1 MSPLPVPADEVE
13 ELELTRLQ
21 QLHPKRFFL
30 ETWRAMD
37 EEAREAREA
46 RRDAGLGW
54 DPRPLAALVTGTV
67 CLILMEYWGMDVGF
81 NRSVEWLSEHMDGGE
96 LWLLDLRRSHYFI
109 LMHNAWWAA
118 WRVLGFLVIPA
129 VATKL
134 MRQRVRDQG
143 LSTKDFWEHAW
154 IYVLALSVVLV
165 CVAIV
170 SFEDS
175 FQRYYPFYAQSGRSW
190 SDLLFWELLYAAQFF
205 SLEFFFRGFLL
216 TQLREAMGSQAIFAM
231 VVPYVMIHFGKPMP
245 ETFAAILAG
254 IFLGT
259 LAMKTRSI
267 WAGFLIHVSV
277 AVSMDVAAL
286 LQTGGLPHVWWPT
299 FG

>member
-1 MSPLPVPADEVE
+1 MSPLPARVE
-13 ELELTRLQ
+13 EEPELSRWQ
-21 QLHPKRFFL
+21 QLDPRHFFL
-30 ETWRAMD
+30 DTWKRMD
-37 EEAREAREA
+37 EEAREAQAKRA
-46 RRDAGLGW
+46 AQGLGW
-54 DPRPLAALVTGTV
+54 DYRPIVALVSGTIA
-67 CLILMEYWGMDVGF
+67 LILMEYWGMDGGF
-81 NRSVEWLSEHMDGGE
+81 NRSIEWLSEHMEGGD
-96 LWLLDLRRSHYFI
+96 LWLLDLQRSHYFL

-118 WRVLGFLVIPA
+118 WRVIGFLLIP
-129 VATKL
+129 VLMVKL
-134 MRQRVRDQG
+134 TRQKIRDQG

-154 IYVLALSVVLV
+154 IYLLALSVVLV

-175 FQRYYPFYAQSGRSW
+175 FQRYYPFYRQSGRSG
-190 SDLLFWELLYAAQFF
+190 SDLLFWELFYAAQFF
-205 SLEFFFRGFLL
+205 SLEYFFRGYLL
-216 TQLREAMGSQAIFAM
+216 TQLRDAMGSHAIFAM

-286 LQTGGLPHVWWPT
+286 LQTGGLPHVWWPV
-299 FG
+299 FS